1 MSLIAMAGGAT
12 GTGTVTL
19 LAPITNTDRTLT
31 LPDATGTVL
40 STATAGVPVNGPAF
54 SANAASGVTVTTA
67 TWTKATLDTEEFD
80 TNSNF
85 ASSRFTPTVA
95 GYYQL
100 NGSILFTAATSL
112 TRTIIN
118 IYKNGVSY
126 KQGVYFY
133 VANTNATQAN
143 VVSSLVY
150 ANGTTDYFELYG
162 FAEGVGT
169 LTQGATATYLNGA
182 MIRSAV

>member
-1 MSLIAMAGGAT
+1 MPITINGS
-12 GTGTVTL
+12 GTVTG
-19 LAPITNTDRTLT
+19 ITAGG
-31 LPDATGTVL
+31 LPDAIITQPELATGV
-40 STATAGVPVNGPAF
+40 AGTGPAF
-54 SANAASGVTVTTA
+54 SAYASSGVTVTTA

-80 TNSNF
+80 TNTNF
-85 ASSRFTPTVA
+85 ASNRFTPTVA

-100 NGSILFTAATSL
+100 NGAVQFSAATSL

-118 IYKNGVSY
+118 IYKNGSAY

-133 VANTNATQAN
+133 VVNTNAAQAN

-162 FAEGVGT
+162 YVEGVGT
-169 LTQGATATYLNGA
+169 LTQSATATYFNGA
-182 MIRSAV
+182 MVRAA